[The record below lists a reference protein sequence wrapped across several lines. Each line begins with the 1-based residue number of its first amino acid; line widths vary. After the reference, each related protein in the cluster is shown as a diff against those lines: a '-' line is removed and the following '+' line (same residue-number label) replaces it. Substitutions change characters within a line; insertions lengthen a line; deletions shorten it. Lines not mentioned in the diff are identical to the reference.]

1 MNERQKRFCLE
12 YLKDFNGKNAAQR
25 AGYSEKTAEAQAS
38 RLLRN
43 VKVKKLIEELSKKPV
58 RRMELKIENIVK
70 ELKKIAFAKADGEL
84 VKTSDKLKA
93 LEMLGK
99 YLGMFD
105 KGKEQ
110 MTVNIMVNTNLYAKD

>member
-1 MNERQKRFCLE
+1 ME

-25 AGYSEKTAEAQAS
+25 VGYSEKTAEAQAS

-70 ELKKIAFAKADGEL
+70 ELKKIAFANADGEKI
-84 VKTSDKLKA
+84 KTSDKLKA

-110 MTVNIMVNTNLYAKD
+110 MTVNIMINSNLYTKD